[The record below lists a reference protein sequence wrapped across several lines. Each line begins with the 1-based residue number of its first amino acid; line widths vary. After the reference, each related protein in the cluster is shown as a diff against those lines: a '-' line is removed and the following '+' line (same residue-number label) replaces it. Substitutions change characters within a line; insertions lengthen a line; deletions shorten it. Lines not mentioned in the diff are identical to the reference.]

1 MAHNINKVSIGMKK
15 ARTSMDKVM
24 KMLDENKYCI
34 DIIQQNLAIIGLLRA
49 ANSSLLEGHISHC
62 VKNAA
67 KEKNSKKLDEMMKEL
82 MVVMNMAQKK

>member
-1 MAHNINKVSIGMKK
+1 MAHNIDKVSIGMKK
-15 ARTSMDKVM
+15 AHSSMAKVM

-34 DIIQQNLAIIGLLRA
+34 DVIQQNLAIIGLLRS
-49 ANSSLLEGHISHC
+49 ANMSLLEGHIGHC

-82 MVVMNMAQKK
+82 LLVMNTAQKK